1 MTQPNVSALPT
12 QWEDHGYRD
21 ENARRLVR
29 AIYQFQKVLFKA
41 HAFVPVQGYCIPS
54 DGEQLAVALSIGA
67 LITLWDRQPSMQTPC
82 SNCGGLSLLF
92 GIGGATAMG
101 LFACCIECGF
111 MMWRTGEAE
120 VIMAELTSALAGS
133 PFRVPSQEQ
142 FLTTLAAPHT
152 ALVEALRAVGAKLLP
167 SDDYGFVSGAPGFFF
182 SWRNQLLARAAT
194 WAGKGLTFH
203 IPTGARLEFTEVIF
217 RRAVEKIAEYVERTG
232 CLPEVELEIG
242 DGIRVEFPMISQ
254 ELITPVDLESED

>member
-1 MTQPNVSALPT
+1 
-12 QWEDHGYRD
+12 
-21 ENARRLVR
+21 VR

-82 SNCGGLSLLF
+82 SSCGGLSLLF
-92 GIGGATAMG
+92 GVGGATAMG
-101 LFACCIECGF
+101 LFAWCIQCGF
-111 MMWRTGEAE
+111 MMWRTGEAK
-120 VIMAELTSALAGS
+120 VITAELTIALAGS
-133 PFRVPSQEQ
+133 PFRLPSQEQ

-152 ALVEALRAVGAKLLP
+152 ALLEALRAVGAKLLP
-167 SDDYGFVSGAPGFFF
+167 APDYGFISGAPDFFS

-194 WAGKGLTFH
+194 WSGKGSTYH

-217 RRAVEKIAEYVERTG
+217 RRAVEKVAEYIERTG

-254 ELITPVDLESED
+254 ELIVPLSFDMDD